1 MSLETSMS
9 SRHLLPGRRTRSCIR
24 SIRTNH
30 SSYRHWNWIHQN
42 WIHQNCHRRQSG
54 FRQSCRNLNVQRAG
68 RHVEHFCVPSESFGD
83 HLMNCCRH
91 RTMMSCRK
99 MTMSR
104 RKMMTSHL
112 TSCFRRYCSNHL
124 MSHTQRCNGGSSQPV
139 RHSRQMPLLKER

>member
-30 SSYRHWNWIHQN
+30 SSYRHWNWT
-42 WIHQNCHRRQSG
+42 HQNCHRRQSG

-112 TSCFRRYCSNHL
+112 TSCFRHYCSNRL
-124 MSHTQRCNGGSSQPV
+124 MSHKQRCNGGSSQPV

>member
-24 SIRTNH
+24 SIRMNH
-30 SSYRHWNWIHQN
+30 SSYRHWNWIHL
-42 WIHQNCHRRQSG
+42 NCHRRQSG

-68 RHVEHFCVPSESFGD
+68 RRVEHFCVPSESFGD
-83 HLMNCCRH
+83 HLMNCCH
-91 RTMMSCRK
+91 HKTM
-99 MTMSR
+99 MSR

-112 TSCFRRYCSNHL
+112 TSCFRHCCSNHL